1 MIMNLVQKN
10 VLANRVEE
18 TFKTWS
24 TKQSH
29 NSGMVVVDGC
39 TKYKVETDGDIIMFH
54 DFVEDE
60 ISIFDTA
67 EEFRSFIFKHY

>member
-10 VLANRVEE
+10 VLANHVEE

-24 TKQSH
+24 TKQGH
-29 NSGMVVVDGC
+29 NSVMSVVDSC
-39 TKYKVETDGDIIMFH
+39 LKYKVETDGDIIMFH